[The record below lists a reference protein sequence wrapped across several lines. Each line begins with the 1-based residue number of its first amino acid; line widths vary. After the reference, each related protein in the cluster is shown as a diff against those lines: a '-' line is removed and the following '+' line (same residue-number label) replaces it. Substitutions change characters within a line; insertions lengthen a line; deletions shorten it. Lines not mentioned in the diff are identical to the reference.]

1 MGILAALPLIST
13 LTGVIGAIKIA
24 FSGLAFVMANPVI
37 LGAIALI
44 GAPIGIA
51 IAGGKLMEFVQNKVT
66 GGSNFQDAHDKLNQI
81 LKDNNIRKVGKNY
94 KVFTGNSKQI
104 QQGKGARRD
113 LNAEE
118 QKILDDVLKKRE
130 QLNQLRDDM
139 RAEMDKQKATV
150 TMSGVR
156 TGGRDKG
163 DKFFTKEDNQKKKDL
178 EAQVRADFEAKIP
191 DIVGL
196 QRGGRG
202 ARGRSYLVGE
212 QGP

>member
-1 MGILAALPLIST
+1 
-13 LTGVIGAIKIA
+13 
-24 FSGLAFVMANPVI
+24 
-37 LGAIALI
+37 
-44 GAPIGIA
+44 
-51 IAGGKLMEFVQNKVT
+51 
-66 GGSNFQDAHDKLNQI
+66 
-81 LKDNNIRKVGKNY
+81 
-94 KVFTGNSKQI
+94 
-104 QQGKGARRD
+104 
-113 LNAEE
+113 
-118 QKILDDVLKKRE
+118 
-130 QLNQLRDDM
+130 
-139 RAEMDKQKATV
+139 MDKQKATV

-212 QGP
+212 QR